1 MKKEIRMK
9 YVQLNEKQRALRA
22 LRVREGVVVYALTQE
37 EKVARI
43 RQLRAVKDMA
53 YKAPKSKEDK

>member
-1 MKKEIRMK
+1 MK

-53 YKAPKSKEDK
+53 YKAPKSKEEK